1 MGSPLPVD
9 SKHTLMQW
17 KSSSACA
24 KIQVM
29 LSAETVILTVLWDS
43 QEVLLNNFQRE
54 SNNVNSECSEMF
66 VTSVRQNCV
75 V

>member
-24 KIQVM
+24 KNSGYVISRDSYTY
-29 LSAETVILTVLWDS
+29 SALGFSRSAVKQFPEGK
-43 QEVLLNNFQRE
+43 
-54 SNNVNSECSEMF
+54 
-66 VTSVRQNCV
+66 
-75 V
+75 

>member
-1 MGSPLPVD
+1 ML
-9 SKHTLMQW
+9 
-17 KSSSACA
+17 

-43 QEVLLNNFQRE
+43 QEVLLNNFQKE